1 MNIINESGR
10 SMVEML
16 GVLCIVGVLT
26 IGAASVVQFGMRSYQ
41 ATNLYSRIE
50 NAASDVSDRY
60 SWRRTYPEKLTQD
73 LATTLGGTYDN
84 DNGKIKVETPLGTMV
99 VAAKD
104 ADGFTIMVN
113 GVPKSPCQQLQSMK
127 WVNVSWRA
135 SNSCTGD
142 TNNITFDSQ
151 I

>member
-60 SWRRTYPEKLTQD
+60 SWKRTYPDKLTQD
-73 LATTLGGTYDN
+73 LATTLGGTYD
-84 DNGKIKVETPLGTMV
+84 DGKIKVETPLGTMV

-104 ADGFTIMVN
+104 ADGFTITVN

-127 WVNVSWRA
+127 WVNVSWGT

>member
-60 SWRRTYPEKLTQD
+60 SWRRTYPDKLTQD
-73 LATTLGGTYDN
+73 LTTTLGGTYD
-84 DNGKIKVETPLGTMV
+84 DGKIKVETPLGTMV
-99 VAAKD
+99 VAAED
-104 ADGFTIMVN
+104 ANGFTITVN

-135 SNSCTGD
+135 GNSCTGD

>member
-60 SWRRTYPEKLTQD
+60 SWRRTYPDKLTQD
-73 LATTLGGTYDN
+73 LATTLGGTYD
-84 DNGKIKVETPLGTMV
+84 DGKIKVETPLGTMV
-99 VAAKD
+99 VAAED
-104 ADGFTIMVN
+104 ANGFTITVN

>member
-60 SWRRTYPEKLTQD
+60 SWKRTYPEKLTQD
-73 LATTLGGTYDN
+73 LATTLGGTY

-104 ADGFTIMVN
+104 ADGFTITVN

-127 WVNVSWRA
+127 WVNVSWGA
-135 SNSCTGD
+135 GNSCTGD

>member
-60 SWRRTYPEKLTQD
+60 SWRRTYPEQLTQD
-73 LATTLGGTYDN
+73 LAITLGGTYE
-84 DNGKIKVETPLGTMV
+84 NGQIKVETPLGAMV

-104 ADGFTIMVN
+104 ADGFTITVN

-135 SNSCTGD
+135 TNSCTGD

>member
-26 IGAASVVQFGMRSYQ
+26 IGAASVGQFGMRSYQ

-50 NAASDVSDRY
+50 NAANDVSDRY
-60 SWRRTYPEKLTQD
+60 SWRRTYPDKLTQD

-84 DNGKIKVETPLGTMV
+84 SNGKIKVETPLGTMV

-104 ADGFTIMVN
+104 DDGFTITVN
-113 GVPKSPCQQLQSMK
+113 GVSKSPCQQLQSMK
-127 WVNVSWRA
+127 WVNVSWRTG
-135 SNSCTGD
+135 NSCTGD

>member
-16 GVLCIVGVLT
+16 GVLCIIGVLT
-26 IGAASVVQFGMRSYQ
+26 IGAASVVQFGTRSYQ

-60 SWRRTYPEKLTQD
+60 SWKRTYPTDKLADD

-84 DNGKIKVETPLGTMV
+84 GKINVDTPLGTMV
-99 VAAKD
+99 VATKD
-104 ADGFTIMVN
+104 EDGFTITVN
-113 GVPKSPCQQLQSMK
+113 GIPKSPCQQLQSMN
-127 WVNVSWRA
+127 WVNVSWGVN
-135 SNSCTGD
+135 NSCTSD
-142 TNNITFDSQ
+142 ANNITFDSQ

>member
-60 SWRRTYPEKLTQD
+60 SWRRTYPDKLTQD
-73 LATTLGGTYDN
+73 LATTLGGTYD
-84 DNGKIKVETPLGTMV
+84 DGKIKVETPLGTMV
-99 VAAKD
+99 VAAED
-104 ADGFTIMVN
+104 ANGFTITVN

-135 SNSCTGD
+135 GNSCTGD

>member
-60 SWRRTYPEKLTQD
+60 SWKRTYPTNKLAED
-73 LATTLGGTYDN
+73 LTTTLGGTYDN
-84 DNGKIKVETPLGTMV
+84 GQIKVETPLGAMV
-99 VAAKD
+99 VAANN
-104 ADGFTIMVN
+104 ADGFTITVN

-135 SNSCTGD
+135 TNSCTGD

>member
-60 SWRRTYPEKLTQD
+60 SWKRTYPADKLTQD

-84 DNGKIKVETPLGTMV
+84 GKIKVETPLGAMV
-99 VAAKD
+99 VAAND
-104 ADGFTIMVN
+104 ADGFTITVN

-135 SNSCTGD
+135 GNSCTGD

>member
-26 IGAASVVQFGMRSYQ
+26 IGAASVVQFGMRSDH
-41 ATNLYSRIE
+41 ATNVYSRIE

-60 SWRRTYPEKLTQD
+60 SWRRTYPDKLTQD
-73 LATTLGGTYDN
+73 LATTLGGTYD
-84 DNGKIKVETPLGTMV
+84 DGKIKVETPLGAMV

-104 ADGFTIMVN
+104 ADGFTITVN

-135 SNSCTGD
+135 GNSCTGD